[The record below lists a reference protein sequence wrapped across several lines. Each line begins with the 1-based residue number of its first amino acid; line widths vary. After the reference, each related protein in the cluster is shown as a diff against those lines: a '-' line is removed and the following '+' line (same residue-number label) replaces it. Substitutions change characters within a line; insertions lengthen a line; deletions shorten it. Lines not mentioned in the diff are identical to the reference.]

1 MLSKPFRQVKTCNLK
16 KYIFLDLNPEV
27 LRSPSACR
35 TSGASKNRDYPDPK
49 WGSLTEMCTLMFL
62 TNVMTSVFLIFYTFS
77 NEFFWHIF
85 RQLFLTNFFD
95 LMNFFE
101 LTIFFWLMIFFDL
114 MIFFWFDNFFL
125 FDYLFLVESIFR
137 QNFWRNIWRI
147 FNHCSDQSTYDL
159 VSSF

>member
-27 LRSPSACR
+27 FRSPSACR

-77 NEFFWHIF
+77 NKCFWHIF
-85 RQLFLTNFFD
+85 RQLFLTHLFDLTNFFD

-114 MIFFWFDNFFL
+114 MNFFDLIIFSIWL
-125 FDYLFLVESIFR
+125 FFFGWMNFQTKFLTKYLT
-137 QNFWRNIWRI
+137 NF
-147 FNHCSDQSTYDL
+147 
-159 VSSF
+159 